1 MTKSLRKL
9 KFAVL
14 CGLLLF
20 EAVVVCGQRQGAPEP
35 TPFARY
41 GPVSWD
47 KETDHL
53 DRFAAELI
61 KHPEMTG
68 YIYIQE
74 AQISSVGSAVAHAIE
89 LTKYLITAHHIPWN
103 RVAWRDLG
111 FGNES
116 VTTLWLFP
124 SGQPP
129 VYSPEYKPPTDST
142 FIEGVP
148 GPVRKRQRRRH

>member
-1 MTKSLRKL
+1 MTRNLRKL
-9 KFAVL
+9 KFAAL
-14 CGLLLF
+14 CCLLLP
-20 EAVVVCGQRQGAPEP
+20 EAGVVLGQAQPAPEP

-47 KETDHL
+47 EETDHL
-53 DRFAAELI
+53 DRLAAELI

-74 AQISSVGSAVAHAIE
+74 AQISSVGSAVAHAIA
-89 LTKYLITAHHIPWN
+89 LTKYLITVHHIPWN
-103 RVAWRDLG
+103 RVAWRDQG

-124 SGQPP
+124 AGQPP
-129 VYSPEYKPPTDST
+129 LYSSEYKPPTDST
-142 FIEGVP
+142 FIEAGP
-148 GPVRKRQRRRH
+148 APVRKRQRRRL